1 MRIAALQKPCAM
13 FHQSL
18 RHSVSPTFR
27 SALARTQPGA
37 RACHAHSF
45 GRPPRPHSHRC
56 LRRVPIQATAALLQL
71 CQPCQCSH
79 PSSRSFHTT
88 QNVQGMPLISLLAVT
103 FKVSPQPSSIGII
116 LKLMLLVPLVFCRS
130 RDHSNRWPC
139 CTYIYPGSSS
149 EKPHLAENA
158 SKN

>member
-1 MRIAALQKPCAM
+1 MRVAALQKPCAM

-27 SALARTQPGA
+27 SALARTQPAA
-37 RACHAHSF
+37 RSYHGHSF

-88 QNVQGMPLISLLAVT
+88 QKVQGYPLIGLLAVT
-103 FKVSPQPSSIGII
+103 FKVSLQLSCIGTI
-116 LKLMLLVPLVFCRS
+116 LKLSLFGPSSLLLFSRSFEPLAVL
-130 RDHSNRWPC
+130 
-139 CTYIYPGSSS
+139 
-149 EKPHLAENA
+149 HLHL
-158 SKN
+158 SQSF